1 MKPYVLDANA
11 LLALFL
17 AEPGAE
23 RVQRCLRLGMS
34 GQATLH
40 MSFINYGECVYNVE
54 RRYGLAAVMRLQMFL
69 ENYPITYYE
78 ADRKRVTAAAHI
90 KAHHPMSYA
99 DAFAAAL
106 AQELHATLIT
116 GNPEFRAVQHLIRI
130 EWLSEKASE
139 RKGE

>member
-1 MKPYVLDANA
+1 MKAYVLDANA

-23 RVQRCLRLGMS
+23 QVQQCLRQAMS

-40 MSFINYGECVYNVE
+40 MSFINYGECVYNIE
-54 RRYGLAAVMRLQMFL
+54 RRYGLSAVMRLQMFL

-90 KAHHPMSYA
+90 KAQHPMSYA

-106 AQELHATLIT
+106 AQELDATLVT
-116 GNPEFRAVQHLIRI
+116 GDPEFRVVQHLIRI
-130 EWLSEKASE
+130 EWL
-139 RKGE
+139 GE